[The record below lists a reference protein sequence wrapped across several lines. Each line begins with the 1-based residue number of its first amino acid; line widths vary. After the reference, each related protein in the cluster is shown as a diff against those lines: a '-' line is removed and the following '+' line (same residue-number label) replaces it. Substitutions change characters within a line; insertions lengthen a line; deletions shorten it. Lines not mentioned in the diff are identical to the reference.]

1 MGIVVFV
8 VLLMFSLVDRYFPSP
23 TDSLAEDVATG
34 DQLTVTL
41 NKLGISEF
49 FKIVIQVQNEG
60 PAFLSDILMQKS
72 YISYI

>member
-23 TDSLAEDVATG
+23 SDSLAEDVATG

-49 FKIVIQVQNEG
+49 F
-60 PAFLSDILMQKS
+60 
-72 YISYI
+72 